1 MPVVTALDGV
11 KVTVR
16 LRLMETCYLQQQGS
30 RKNLD

>member
-16 LRLMETCYLQQQGS
+16 LRLMGTRCSQQQGS
-30 RKNLD
+30 LNNLD